1 MKVPQLHIVDPQGHR
16 VVMLDR
22 PSMLI
27 GRQTS
32 ADLHFGSSDVS
43 REHAEIVRQGTGFVL
58 RDRGSRFGTFV
69 NGERITE
76 HPLRHG
82 DRVRLGNTEAI
93 ELIFSDESSDAVTLL
108 DSSTDVNG
116 LRHMA
121 AVLNGLRA
129 VGSGRVLEEVLALV
143 LDSALEVS
151 KAERGFIMLANAAG
165 DLEFKTAR
173 ARDRT
178 PLPGTT
184 FSTSEKIPREV
195 FSTGRS
201 TIVPDLR
208 ALDGKHDTTISRGI
222 RHVLCVPLRVVPMS
236 NLLTE
241 HERVIGVL
249 YMDGAAPITT
259 PSEARQA
266 SLEAFG
272 TQAALAI
279 ESARLWA
286 DSAEKTRIERDLR
299 FAADIQRALLA
310 EPSFANESVDLAAQ
324 SIPCRTVGGD
334 FYDYLDLGG
343 GRFGVGLG
351 DVAGKGPA
359 AALLAAAVQANFA
372 AQATVGS
379 DPAQTMERINIA
391 LLRRAIDARFATMF
405 YGVLGADAVLS
416 YCNAGHEPPLVIRRA
431 GLDLLETGGP
441 VLGLLPNATYD
452 NGTIQLEPGDVMVI
466 CSDGVTETRNRSED
480 EFGRERLIA
489 AARPYHGSRPET
501 VLEHLLVALR
511 TFADGE
517 APVDDITLLVLRFR
531 GPRSGGVRG

>member
-1 MKVPQLHIVDPQGHR
+1 MKIAQLHIVDPQGHR
-16 VVMLDR
+16 IVLLDR

-27 GRQTS
+27 GRQAS
-32 ADLHFGSSDVS
+32 ADVHFGSSDVS
-43 REHAEIVRQGTGFVL
+43 REHAEIVQQGTSFVL

-69 NGERITE
+69 NGVRVTE

-93 ELIFSDESSDAVTLL
+93 ELIFSDEGSDTVGLL

-129 VGSGRVLEEVLALV
+129 LGSGRVLDEVLALV
-143 LDSALEVS
+143 LDCALEVS
-151 KAERGFIMLANAAG
+151 KAERGFIMLANVAG

-184 FSTSEKIPREV
+184 FSTSEKIPKEV

-201 TIVPDLR
+201 KIVPDLR
-208 ALDGKHDTTISRGI
+208 SLDGKHESTVNRGI
-222 RHVLCVPLRVVPMS
+222 RHVVCVPLRVVPMS
-236 NLLTE
+236 NVQLPIGD
-241 HERVIGVL
+241 ERVIGVL
-249 YMDGAAPITT
+249 YMDGAAPMTT

-279 ESARLWA
+279 ESARLYA
-286 DSAEKTRIERDLR
+286 DSAEKARIERDLQ

-310 EPSFANESVDLAAQ
+310 EPSFANDTLDLAAQ

-334 FYDYLDLGG
+334 FYDYLDLGEG
-343 GRFGVGLG
+343 EFGVGLG

-372 AQATVGS
+372 AQATVSS
-379 DPAQTMERINIA
+379 DPAQTLERINSA

-405 YGVLGADAVLS
+405 YGVLRADGLLR
-416 YCNAGHEPPLVIRRA
+416 YCNAGHEPPLVVRHG
-431 GLDLLETGGP
+431 GLELLETGGP

-452 NGTIQLEPGDVMVI
+452 IGCVELEPGDLIVV
-466 CSDGVTETRNRSED
+466 CSDGLTEMRNRSGD
-480 EFGRERLIA
+480 EFGRERLMA
-489 AARPYHGSRPET
+489 AARPLHGGRPES
-501 VLEHLLVALR
+501 VLEHLLVTLR

-517 APVDDITLLVLRFR
+517 APFDDITILVLRYR
-531 GPRSGGVRG
+531 GQVW